1 MCKEKIIEHEGK
13 KYRVIEEIKS
23 VEITKELVVKRLQES
38 YYKFSSEEVNSEF
51 RKDLETINYDLREA
65 DLSEA
70 DLSEADLRKADLRE
84 ADLSEANLSEADLRK
99 ADLNAIFFKTKITK
113 TQRKYITEETDLF
126 DVEDE

>member
-65 DLSEA
+65 NLSEADLSEADLWKADLSEA
-70 DLSEADLRKADLRE
+70 DLSEADLSE
-84 ADLSEANLSEADLRK
+84 ADLSEADLWK
-99 ADLNAIFFKTKITK
+99 LI
-113 TQRKYITEETDLF
+113 
-126 DVEDE
+126 